1 MNNNMKSLTKCYL
14 LSRFAATR
22 RDHQLTKER
31 MAEQL
36 HISPRSYYDLE
47 RGKYC
52 SSSSVLLLL
61 LSLLPNDEIL
71 LVVRGFRSFVEEW
84 DETEEFEN
92 HDAG

>member
-1 MNNNMKSLTKCYL
+1 MKNNLKSLTKCYL
-14 LSRFAATR
+14 FPRFATVR
-22 RDHQLTKER
+22 RDNRLTKER

-71 LVVRGFRSFVEEW
+71 LVVHGFRNFVEEY
-84 DETEEFEN
+84 DDTEDHN
-92 HDAG
+92 DGIG